1 MSNVTLRIGGRG
13 FQVACAPGEE
23 DHVQNLA
30 RIIDE
35 KLSTLGAAANQS
47 ESRMLLFAALM
58 LADELH
64 ERPPVAPTVPAPDKR
79 GESWRLAEI
88 ADRLEN
94 LASELEAAAAD
105 D

>member
-1 MSNVTLRIGGRG
+1 VSNVTLRIGGRG
-13 FQVACAPGEE
+13 FQIACAPGEE
-23 DHVQNLA
+23 AHIQDLA
-30 RIIDE
+30 RMIDD
-35 KLSTLGAAANQS
+35 KLSTFGGAASQS

-64 ERPPVAPTVPAPDKR
+64 EQPPVPAPGPAPDKR

-94 LASELEAAAAD
+94 LASELEAAAAGD
-105 D
+105 

>member
-1 MSNVTLRIGGRG
+1 VNNVTLRIGGRN

-23 DHVQNLA
+23 AHIQELA
-30 RIIDE
+30 RTIDD
-35 KLSTLGAAANQS
+35 KLSAMGGTANQS

-64 ERPPVAPTVPAPDKR
+64 ERPSAPAPDTR
-79 GESWRLAEI
+79 NAQWRLAEI

-94 LASELEAAAAD
+94 LASELEAAASD

>member
-1 MSNVTLRIGGRG
+1 VSNVTLRIGGRS

-23 DHVQNLA
+23 AHIQNLA
-30 RIIDE
+30 RIIDD
-35 KLSTLGAAANQS
+35 KLSALGAANQS

-64 ERPPVAPTVPAPDKR
+64 EQTSAPTPDKR

>member
-1 MSNVTLRIGGRG
+1 MLRIGGRN

-23 DHVQNLA
+23 GHIQNLA
-30 RIIDE
+30 RMIDD
-35 KLSTLGAAANQS
+35 KLSALGGAVNQS

-64 ERPPVAPTVPAPDKR
+64 ERPAPPAPDKQ
-79 GESWRLAEI
+79 GELWRLAEI

-94 LASELEAAAAD
+94 LASELEAAAAGD
-105 D
+105 